1 MRPATR
7 ATTTSPSGTTT
18 SRVSHAR
25 FRRVGNRANPTWRVR
40 PSVQL
45 FLGRKPLICRGEG
58 PPKWSKLAVVKTYPV
73 PKRAAMCII
82 GSRYVPALHDAKE
95 ERQRAPLLQPGG
107 KPASSQRAGGATLRS
122 VSGRDQRQPARGLAQ
137 DYRDF

>member
-1 MRPATR
+1 MESAHAAITIARIGGLPQWIPNNKALSS
-7 ATTTSPSGTTT
+7 TSST
-18 SRVSHAR
+18 
-25 FRRVGNRANPTWRVR
+25 NPTWRVR

-95 ERQRAPLLQPGG
+95 ERQRAPLLQPG
-107 KPASSQRAGGATLRS
+107 
-122 VSGRDQRQPARGLAQ
+122 
-137 DYRDF
+137 